1 MPYNRAPNIRII
13 DMKDDY
19 IQFELTDT
27 DISVANTLRRIML
40 AEVPILAID
49 LVEFENNTSVLVDEF
64 IAHRLGLI
72 PLRSIREGGKL
83 IIYYYCYYYYYCY

>member
-13 DMKDDY
+13 ELKDDY

-49 LVEFENNTSVLVDEF
+49 LVEFEDNTSVLVDEF

-72 PLRSIREGGKL
+72 PLRSIREGGKKN
-83 IIYYYCYYYYYCY
+83 II